1 MRSLLFLFLVFSP
14 FAFSQDKGI
23 VHPGKWLGQLAM
35 NDRLFIPFTL
45 EIKELKNKPVI
56 EIVNGKERIPLK
68 LTNEGDSVLGRFP
81 ELDAYLKFRFNE
93 NGEEL
98 SGYWLNLNKKTQ
110 IKIPINAWLDK
121 TVTEMAFGTST
132 ISGKWKATFSPN
144 SENPDVTVG
153 IFEQTAGLVNGTFLT
168 ETGDYRFL
176 SGTIGA
182 GQFSMSTFN
191 GSWAFLFEGKVVNDS
206 IYGKFYSGPNYQT
219 DWFAVKD
226 PNATLRDPS
235 KLTYVENDKDFNF
248 SAVKT
253 LKGKSFDYKKA
264 SKNKVVIYQIMGT
277 WCPNCI
283 DELHYFK
290 ELHKKYN
297 NQGLEIVA
305 LAYEI
310 GTNEKNQIKRL
321 KAFKKR
327 LSIPYEVVLAG
338 TSSKD
343 IASTQFPMLNG
354 IMSFPTSV
362 VVGRNGKIE
371 YVHTGFSGP
380 ATGKVYEEYR
390 KEMEMLIERLFTQYI
405 K

>member
-1 MRSLLFLFLVFSP
+1 MLLVFSNT
-14 FAFSQDKGI
+14 AFSQTKANAQ
-23 VHPGKWLGQLAM
+23 PGKWSGQLAM

-45 EIKELKNKPVI
+45 EISELKNKQII

-68 LTNEGDSVLGRFP
+68 LTNEGDSIVGRFP
-81 ELDAYLKFRFNE
+81 ELDAFLKFKFSDT
-93 NGEEL
+93 GEEL
-98 SGYWLNLNKKTQ
+98 RGYWLNLNKKTQ
-110 IKIPINAWLDK
+110 TKIPINGWIEK
-121 TVTEMAFGTST
+121 TVTELSRKTSN
-132 ISGKWKATFSPN
+132 INGKWKATFSTN

-153 IFEQTAGLVNGTFLT
+153 IFEQTAGLINGTFLT

-176 SGTIGA
+176 SGTVGV

-219 DWFAVKD
+219 DWIAVKD
-226 PNATLRDPS
+226 PDATLRDPS
-235 KLTYVENDKDFNF
+235 KLTYVENEKDFNF
-248 SAVKT
+248 SSLKT
-253 LKGKSFDYKKA
+253 LKGKAFDAKKFG
-264 SKNKVVIYQIMGT
+264 KNKVVIYQIMGT

-290 ELHKKYN
+290 ELHQKYH

-305 LAYEI
+305 LAYEV
-310 GTNEKNQIKRL
+310 GTNEKSQIKRL

-327 LSIPYEVVLAG
+327 LSIPYEVFLAG
-338 TSSKD
+338 TSSKEV
-343 IASTQFPMLNG
+343 ASSQFPMLNA

-362 VVGRNGKIE
+362 IVGRNGKIE

-380 ATGKVYEEYR
+380 ATGAVYEEYTR
-390 KEMEMLIERLFTQYI
+390 EMDELIKTLLR
-405 K
+405 